1 MRPLTFGLILVLP
14 IALGGCYTIRGF
26 GQDVAVAGRA
36 LTAAV
41 DKVTGS
47 EPATAETSPPAAA
60 QQGSSGP
67 PRSLSAPPPRA
78 PQPPADAK

>member
-1 MRPLTFGLILVLP
+1 MRPLMFGLMLVLP
-14 IALGGCYTIRGF
+14 IVLGGCYTIRGF
-26 GQDVAVAGRA
+26 GQDVTAAGRA

-47 EPATAETSPPAAA
+47 EPATATTPSPAAA

-67 PRSLSAPPPRA
+67 PRSLSAPPSA
-78 PQPPADAK
+78 PQQPEEPK